1 MQCPSL
7 EHGEL
12 AFNAT
17 RAFYRPRGII
27 SPCLL
32 VDLLVYVL
40 QDVRAKGRK
49 EVLLNLTGIS
59 GFDSPDADF
68 RRWAV
73 KRWAR
78 AVNGEMRVAL
88 VLKPE
93 YICPERSGM
102 VTAAQEGLHA
112 HVTADEREA
121 LEWLD
126 VWHRIM

>member
-1 MQCPSL
+1 MQCPTL

-12 AFNAT
+12 AFNGT
-17 RAFYRPRGII
+17 RAFYRPRGVI

-32 VDLLVYVL
+32 VDLLCYVL
-40 QDVRAKGRK
+40 QDIRARGRK
-49 EVLLNLTGIS
+49 EVLLNLSGIS

-73 KRWAR
+73 KRWAQ
-78 AVNGEMRVAL
+78 AANGEVRVAL

-93 YICPERSGM
+93 YICPERTGM

-112 HVTADEREA
+112 HVCADEREA

-126 VWHRIM
+126 VLRSII

>member
-1 MQCPSL
+1 MQCPSI

-12 AFNAT
+12 AFTGT
-17 RAFYRPRGII
+17 RAFYRPRGVI

-32 VDLLVYVL
+32 VDLLAYVL

-49 EVLLNLTGIS
+49 EMLLNLSGITG
-59 GFDSPDADF
+59 FESPDATF
-68 RRWAV
+68 RRWAI

-78 AVNGEMRVAL
+78 ASAGDVRVAM

-93 YICPERSGM
+93 YICPERSGII
-102 VTAAQEGLHA
+102 AAAAEGLHA
-112 HVTADEREA
+112 HVCTDEREA

-126 VWHRIM
+126 VWHRLM